1 MTQTPLTA
9 NQPRFSIRTYSLGAA
24 SVLLAYACLAAG
36 PVAHANTGTNTN
48 TSTNLRTVQTST
60 SSSTGQEIP
69 TQITQPTTPQ
79 TGTEQTTTST
89 TTSPSNSGQTD
100 QTSQEKIETGTS
112 ISAGQQIQLT
122 IPETNQAKTASS
134 QTSSPQTTPTTRDNQ
149 TQTTPASN
157 SYHQTNTPATSSSA
171 ISQKTNTQT
180 QTSTN
185 RNRLSTQARTTSTR
199 SSSTSA
205 LGDDYPYTAVD
216 AIDPWRLY
224 TRQCTSF
231 VAFRLS
237 KVNGFEIPAA
247 YGNADAWGHRAR
259 REGYR
264 VDMNPAI
271 GAVAWWTSPMHVA
284 WVSSIQGDMVE
295 IEEYNYGAR
304 YTYGRRMIHKN
315 SVSGYIHFK
324 DLAGSPVSQTSP
336 APTQTHT
343 SGLANSGTYTF
354 TQQAPIKA
362 QAKQSST
369 TLDYYYAGE
378 SVRYDRVLTA
388 DGYQWLSYLS
398 YSGQRRYIPIKQV
411 QSSPAPQ
418 QPIVSTPTKPQGT
431 IHITNINQAEGSFEV
446 IITNVK
452 SPKTIKSVS
461 IPIWS
466 DNNGQDD
473 IIWYPAQRQ
482 NDGSYKV
489 NVQAS
494 KHKNDRGLYHIHVY
508 YTDSSNKLEFITGTT
523 TQLTAISQQTNQ
535 TNSNLPASGTYYF
548 KSKAIVRNR
557 PSQSASEITYYG
569 AGSSV
574 RYDRVVTAEGRQWI
588 SYVSFSGARR
598 YIAIP

>member
-1 MTQTPLTA
+1 MTQTPLST
-9 NQPRFSIRTYSLGAA
+9 NQPRFSIRTYSLGAT

-48 TSTNLRTVQTST
+48 TSTNLRTVQTTT
-60 SSSTGQEIP
+60 SSSAGQEITTP
-69 TQITQPTTPQ
+69 VTQPTSPQ
-79 TGTEQTTTST
+79 IGSEQTTANTI
-89 TTSPSNSGQTD
+89 TSPSNSVQTD
-100 QTSQEKIETGTS
+100 QTSHEKIETGASTS
-112 ISAGQQIQLT
+112 SGQQTQVT
-122 IPETNQAKTASS
+122 IPETNQAKAA
-134 QTSSPQTTPTTRDNQ
+134 SSPQTTPTTRDNQ
-149 TQTTPASN
+149 TSTVPAS
-157 SYHQTNTPATSSSA
+157 SSHPQTSTPSTSSSA
-171 ISQKTNTQT
+171 ISQKTDTQT
-180 QTSTN
+180 QTNTT
-185 RNRLSTQARTTSTR
+185 RTRLTTQTRTASTR

-247 YGNADAWGHRAR
+247 YGNADTWGHRAR

-378 SVRYDRVLTA
+378 SVRYDQVLTA
-388 DGYQWLSYLS
+388 DGYQWISYVS

-446 IITNVK
+446 IVTNVK

-482 NDGSYKV
+482 SDGSYKV

-548 KSKAIVRNR
+548 KSKAIVRNS

-574 RYDRVVTAEGRQWI
+574 RYDRVVTSEGRQWI
-588 SYVSFSGARR
+588 SYVSYSGVRR

>member
-1 MTQTPLTA
+1 MTKTSLTA

-24 SVLLAYACLAAG
+24 SVLLAYACLAAA
-36 PVAHANTGTNTN
+36 PVASANTTTNPSTSPTIAQTTNSTTEQKNNQVSQSSTNQTNTTPSTKSNTEQISQEKNVTGTTTSAIQPIQTTTPSTSPASQTRSQQTTPSSQQSQNQTRQTSTNQIQTN
-48 TSTNLRTVQTST
+48 TSS
-60 SSSTGQEIP
+60 
-69 TQITQPTTPQ
+69 
-79 TGTEQTTTST
+79 
-89 TTSPSNSGQTD
+89 
-100 QTSQEKIETGTS
+100 
-112 ISAGQQIQLT
+112 
-122 IPETNQAKTASS
+122 
-134 QTSSPQTTPTTRDNQ
+134 
-149 TQTTPASN
+149 
-157 SYHQTNTPATSSSA
+157 TSSSA

-180 QTSTN
+180 QTNTT
-185 RNRLSTQARTTSTR
+185 RARLTTQTRTASTR

-237 KVNGFEIPAA
+237 KVNGFEIPPA
-247 YGNADAWGHRAR
+247 YGNADVWGYRAQ

-264 VDMNPAI
+264 VDMSPAV
-271 GAVAWWTSPMHVA
+271 GSVAWWTSPMHVA

-295 IEEYNYGAR
+295 IEEYNYGTR
-304 YTYGRRMIHKN
+304 YTYNRRLIHKN

-336 APTQTHT
+336 TPTQTHT

-354 TQQAPIKA
+354 TQQAPIKNE
-362 QAKQSST
+362 AKQSST

-388 DGYQWLSYLS
+388 DGYQWISYVS

-446 IITNVK
+446 IVTNVK

-482 NDGSYKV
+482 SDGSYKV

-574 RYDRVVTAEGRQWI
+574 RYDRVVTSEGRQWI
-588 SYVSFSGARR
+588 SYISYSGARR

>member
-1 MTQTPLTA
+1 MTKTSLTA

-24 SVLLAYACLAAG
+24 SVLLAYACLAAA
-36 PVAHANTGTNTN
+36 PVASANTTTNPSTSPTIAQTTNSTTEQKNNQVSQSSTNQTNTTPSTKSNTEQISQEKNVTGTTTSAIQPIQTTTPSTSPASQTRSQQTTPSSQQSQNQTRQTSTNQIQTN
-48 TSTNLRTVQTST
+48 TSS
-60 SSSTGQEIP
+60 
-69 TQITQPTTPQ
+69 
-79 TGTEQTTTST
+79 
-89 TTSPSNSGQTD
+89 
-100 QTSQEKIETGTS
+100 
-112 ISAGQQIQLT
+112 
-122 IPETNQAKTASS
+122 
-134 QTSSPQTTPTTRDNQ
+134 
-149 TQTTPASN
+149 
-157 SYHQTNTPATSSSA
+157 TSSSA
-171 ISQKTNTQT
+171 ISQTTSTRAQTN
-180 QTSTN
+180 TN
-185 RNRLSTQARTTSTR
+185 RNRLTTQARTTSTR

-237 KVNGFEIPAA
+237 KVNGFEIPPA
-247 YGNADAWGHRAR
+247 YGNADVWGYRAQ

-264 VDMNPAI
+264 VDMSPAV
-271 GAVAWWTSPMHVA
+271 GSVAWWTSPMHVA

-295 IEEYNYGAR
+295 IEEYNYGTR
-304 YTYGRRMIHKN
+304 YTYNRRLIHKN

-354 TQQAPIKA
+354 TQQAPIKNE
-362 QAKQSST
+362 AKQSST

-388 DGYQWLSYLS
+388 DGYQWISYVS

-446 IITNVK
+446 IVTNVK

-482 NDGSYKV
+482 SDGSYKV

-588 SYVSFSGARR
+588 SYISYSGARR

>member
-1 MTQTPLTA
+1 MTKTSLTA

-24 SVLLAYACLAAG
+24 SVLLAYACLAAA
-36 PVAHANTGTNTN
+36 PVASANTTTNPSTSPTIAQTTNSTTEQKNNQVSQSSTNQTNTTPSTKSNTEQISQEKNVTGTTTSAIQPIQTTTPSTSPASQTRSQQTTPSSQQSQNQTRQTSTNQIQTN
-48 TSTNLRTVQTST
+48 TSS
-60 SSSTGQEIP
+60 
-69 TQITQPTTPQ
+69 
-79 TGTEQTTTST
+79 
-89 TTSPSNSGQTD
+89 
-100 QTSQEKIETGTS
+100 
-112 ISAGQQIQLT
+112 
-122 IPETNQAKTASS
+122 
-134 QTSSPQTTPTTRDNQ
+134 
-149 TQTTPASN
+149 
-157 SYHQTNTPATSSSA
+157 TSSSA

-180 QTSTN
+180 QTNTT
-185 RNRLSTQARTTSTR
+185 RARLTTQTRTASTR

-205 LGDDYPYTAVD
+205 LGDDYPYTVVD
-216 AIDPWRLY
+216 AVDPWRLY

-237 KVNGFEIPAA
+237 KVNGFEIPPA
-247 YGNADAWGHRAR
+247 YGNADVWGYRAQ

-264 VDMNPAI
+264 VDMSPAV
-271 GAVAWWTSPMHVA
+271 GSVAWWTSPMHIA
-284 WVSSIQGDMVE
+284 WVYSIQGDMVE
-295 IEEYNYGAR
+295 IEEYNYGTR
-304 YTYGRRMIHKN
+304 YTYNRRLIHKN

-354 TQQAPIKA
+354 TQQAPIKNE
-362 QAKQSST
+362 AKQSST

-388 DGYQWLSYLS
+388 DGYQWISYIS

-446 IITNVK
+446 IVTNVK

-482 NDGSYKV
+482 SDGSYKV

-508 YTDSSNKLEFITGTT
+508 YTDSSNQLEFITGTT

-574 RYDRVVTAEGRQWI
+574 RYDRVVTSEGRQWI
-588 SYVSFSGARR
+588 SYVSYSGARR

>member
-1 MTQTPLTA
+1 MTKTSLTA

-24 SVLLAYACLAAG
+24 SVLLAYACLAAA
-36 PVAHANTGTNTN
+36 PVASANTTTNPSTSPTIAQTTNSTTEQKNNQVSQSSTNQTNTTPSTKSNTEQISQEKNVTGTTTSAIQPIQTTTPSTSPASQTRSQQTTPSSQQSQNQTRQTSTNQIQTN
-48 TSTNLRTVQTST
+48 TSS
-60 SSSTGQEIP
+60 
-69 TQITQPTTPQ
+69 
-79 TGTEQTTTST
+79 
-89 TTSPSNSGQTD
+89 
-100 QTSQEKIETGTS
+100 
-112 ISAGQQIQLT
+112 
-122 IPETNQAKTASS
+122 
-134 QTSSPQTTPTTRDNQ
+134 
-149 TQTTPASN
+149 
-157 SYHQTNTPATSSSA
+157 TSSSA

-180 QTSTN
+180 QTNTT
-185 RNRLSTQARTTSTR
+185 RARLTTQTRTASTR

-205 LGDDYPYTAVD
+205 LGDDYPYTVVD
-216 AIDPWRLY
+216 AVDPWRLY

-237 KVNGFEIPAA
+237 KVNGFEIPPA
-247 YGNADAWGHRAR
+247 YGNADVWGYRAQ

-264 VDMNPAI
+264 VDMSPAV
-271 GAVAWWTSPMHVA
+271 GSVAWWTSPMHVA

-295 IEEYNYGAR
+295 IEEYNYGTR
-304 YTYGRRMIHKN
+304 YTYNRRLIHKN

-336 APTQTHT
+336 TPTQTHT

-354 TQQAPIKA
+354 TQQAPIKNE
-362 QAKQSST
+362 AKQSST

-388 DGYQWLSYLS
+388 DGYQWISYVS

-446 IITNVK
+446 IVTNVK

-482 NDGSYKV
+482 SDGSYKV

-508 YTDSSNKLEFITGTT
+508 YTDSSNQLEFITGTT

-548 KSKAIVRNR
+548 KSKAIVRNS

-574 RYDRVVTAEGRQWI
+574 RYDRVVTSEGRRWI
-588 SYVSFSGARR
+588 SYISYSGVRR

>member
-1 MTQTPLTA
+1 MAKTSLTA

-24 SVLLAYACLAAG
+24 SVLLAYACLAAA
-36 PVAHANTGTNTN
+36 PVASANTTTNPSTSPTIAQTTNSTTEQKNNQVSQSSTNQTNTTPSTKSNTEQISQEKNVTGTTTSAIQPIQTTTPSTSPASQTRSQQTTPSSQQSQNQTRQTSTNQIQTN
-48 TSTNLRTVQTST
+48 TSS
-60 SSSTGQEIP
+60 
-69 TQITQPTTPQ
+69 
-79 TGTEQTTTST
+79 
-89 TTSPSNSGQTD
+89 
-100 QTSQEKIETGTS
+100 
-112 ISAGQQIQLT
+112 
-122 IPETNQAKTASS
+122 
-134 QTSSPQTTPTTRDNQ
+134 
-149 TQTTPASN
+149 
-157 SYHQTNTPATSSSA
+157 TSSSA

-180 QTSTN
+180 QTNTT
-185 RNRLSTQARTTSTR
+185 RARLTTQTRTASTR

-205 LGDDYPYTAVD
+205 FGDDYPYTVVD
-216 AIDPWRLY
+216 AVDPWRLY

-237 KVNGFEIPAA
+237 KVNGFEIPPA
-247 YGNADAWGHRAR
+247 YGNADVWGYRAQ

-264 VDMNPAI
+264 VDMSPAV
-271 GAVAWWTSPMHVA
+271 GSVAWWTSPMHVA

-295 IEEYNYGAR
+295 IEEYNYGTR
-304 YTYGRRMIHKN
+304 YTYNRRLIHKN

-336 APTQTHT
+336 TPTQTHT

-354 TQQAPIKA
+354 TQQAPIKNE
-362 QAKQSST
+362 AKQSST

-388 DGYQWLSYLS
+388 DGYQWISYVS

-446 IITNVK
+446 IVTNVK

-482 NDGSYKV
+482 SDGSYKV

-548 KSKAIVRNR
+548 KSKAIVRNS

-574 RYDRVVTAEGRQWI
+574 RYDRVVTSEGRQWI
-588 SYVSFSGARR
+588 SYVSYSGARR

>member
-1 MTQTPLTA
+1 MTKTSLTA

-24 SVLLAYACLAAG
+24 SVLLAYACLAAA
-36 PVAHANTGTNTN
+36 PVASANTTTNPSTSPTIAQTTNSTTEQKNNQVSQSSTNQTNTTPSTKSNTEQISQEKNVTGTTTSAIQPIQTTTPSTSPASQTRSQQTTPSSQQSQNQTRQTSTNQIQTN
-48 TSTNLRTVQTST
+48 TSS
-60 SSSTGQEIP
+60 
-69 TQITQPTTPQ
+69 
-79 TGTEQTTTST
+79 
-89 TTSPSNSGQTD
+89 
-100 QTSQEKIETGTS
+100 
-112 ISAGQQIQLT
+112 
-122 IPETNQAKTASS
+122 
-134 QTSSPQTTPTTRDNQ
+134 
-149 TQTTPASN
+149 
-157 SYHQTNTPATSSSA
+157 TSSSA

-180 QTSTN
+180 QTNTT
-185 RNRLSTQARTTSTR
+185 RARLTTQTRTASTR

-205 LGDDYPYTAVD
+205 LGDDYPYTVVD
-216 AIDPWRLY
+216 AVDPWRLY

-237 KVNGFEIPAA
+237 KVNGFEIPPA
-247 YGNADAWGHRAR
+247 YGNADVWGYRAQ

-264 VDMNPAI
+264 VDMSPAV
-271 GAVAWWTSPMHVA
+271 GSVAWWTSPMHIA
-284 WVSSIQGDMVE
+284 WVYSIQGDMVE
-295 IEEYNYGAR
+295 IEEYNYGTR
-304 YTYGRRMIHKN
+304 YTYNRRLIHKN

-354 TQQAPIKA
+354 TQQAPIKNE
-362 QAKQSST
+362 AKQSST

-388 DGYQWLSYLS
+388 DGYQWISYIS

-411 QSSPAPQ
+411 QSSHAPQ

-446 IITNVK
+446 IVTNVK

-482 NDGSYKV
+482 SDGSYKV

-508 YTDSSNKLEFITGTT
+508 YTDSSNQLEFITGTT

-574 RYDRVVTAEGRQWI
+574 RYDRVVTSEGRQWI
-588 SYVSFSGARR
+588 SYVSYSGARR

>member
-1 MTQTPLTA
+1 MTKTSLTA

-36 PVAHANTGTNTN
+36 PVAYANTGTNTN
-48 TSTNLRTVQTST
+48 TSTNLRTVQTSI

-100 QTSQEKIETGTS
+100 QTSQEKIETGTPS
-112 ISAGQQIQLT
+112 SSSQQAQGG
-122 IPETNQAKTASS
+122 IPSTSQTSPASS
-134 QTSSPQTTPTTRDNQ
+134 QQAPSVSQENQNQ
-149 TQTTPASN
+149 TR
-157 SYHQTNTPATSSSA
+157 QTNSNQQTSTRTASTSSA

-180 QTSTN
+180 QTNTT
-185 RNRLSTQARTTSTR
+185 RTRLTTQTRTASTR

-237 KVNGFEIPAA
+237 KVNGFEIPPA
-247 YGNADAWGHRAR
+247 YGNADVWGYRAQ

-264 VDMNPAI
+264 VDMNPAV

-295 IEEYNYGAR
+295 IEEYNYGTR
-304 YTYGRRMIHKN
+304 YTYNRRLIHKN

-324 DLAGSPVSQTSP
+324 DLASSPVSQTST
-336 APTQTHT
+336 APTQAA
-343 SGLANSGTYTF
+343 GLANSGTYTF
-354 TQQAPIKA
+354 TKQAPIKNE
-362 QAKQSST
+362 AKQSST

-388 DGYQWLSYLS
+388 DGYQWISYLS

-411 QSSPAPQ
+411 EASPAPQ
-418 QPIVSTPTKPQGT
+418 QAT
-431 IHITNINQAEGSFEV
+431 
-446 IITNVK
+446 
-452 SPKTIKSVS
+452 
-461 IPIWS
+461 
-466 DNNGQDD
+466 
-473 IIWYPAQRQ
+473 
-482 NDGSYKV
+482 
-489 NVQAS
+489 
-494 KHKNDRGLYHIHVY
+494 
-508 YTDSSNKLEFITGTT
+508 
-523 TQLTAISQQTNQ
+523 QTNK
-535 TNSNLPASGTYYF
+535 NLPASGTYTF
-548 KSKAIVRNR
+548 SSKAIVRNR

>member
-1 MTQTPLTA
+1 MTKTSLTA

-24 SVLLAYACLAAG
+24 SVLLAYACLAAA
-36 PVAHANTGTNTN
+36 PVASANTTTNPSTSPTIAQTTNSTTEQKNNQVSQSSTNQTNTTPSTKSNTEQISQEKNVTGTTTSAIQPIQTTTPSTSPASQTRSQQTTPSSQQSQNQTRQTSTNQIQTN
-48 TSTNLRTVQTST
+48 TSS
-60 SSSTGQEIP
+60 
-69 TQITQPTTPQ
+69 
-79 TGTEQTTTST
+79 
-89 TTSPSNSGQTD
+89 
-100 QTSQEKIETGTS
+100 
-112 ISAGQQIQLT
+112 
-122 IPETNQAKTASS
+122 
-134 QTSSPQTTPTTRDNQ
+134 
-149 TQTTPASN
+149 
-157 SYHQTNTPATSSSA
+157 TSSSA

-180 QTSTN
+180 QTNTT
-185 RNRLSTQARTTSTR
+185 RARLTTQTRTASTR

-205 LGDDYPYTAVD
+205 LGDDYPYTVVD
-216 AIDPWRLY
+216 AVDPWRLY

-237 KVNGFEIPAA
+237 KVNGFEIPPA
-247 YGNADAWGHRAR
+247 YGNADVWGYRAQ

-264 VDMNPAI
+264 VDMSPAV
-271 GAVAWWTSPMHVA
+271 GSVAWWTSPMHVA

-388 DGYQWLSYLS
+388 DGYQWISYLS

-446 IITNVK
+446 IVTNVK

-482 NDGSYKV
+482 SDGSYKV

-548 KSKAIVRNR
+548 KSRASVRNQ
-557 PSQSASEITYYG
+557 PSLSAAEITYYN
-569 AGSSV
+569 AGSLV
-574 RYDRVVTAEGRQWI
+574 RYDKVVTAEGRQWLSYI
-588 SYVSFSGARR
+588 SYSGVRR

>member
-1 MTQTPLTA
+1 MTKTSLTA

-24 SVLLAYACLAAG
+24 SVLLAYACLAAA
-36 PVAHANTGTNTN
+36 PVASANTTTNPSTSPTIAQTTNSTTEQKNNQVSQSSTNQTNTTPSTKSNTEQISQEKNVTGTTTSAIQPIQTTTPSTSPASQTRSQQTTPSSQQSQNQTRQTSTNQIQTN
-48 TSTNLRTVQTST
+48 TSS
-60 SSSTGQEIP
+60 
-69 TQITQPTTPQ
+69 
-79 TGTEQTTTST
+79 
-89 TTSPSNSGQTD
+89 
-100 QTSQEKIETGTS
+100 
-112 ISAGQQIQLT
+112 
-122 IPETNQAKTASS
+122 
-134 QTSSPQTTPTTRDNQ
+134 
-149 TQTTPASN
+149 
-157 SYHQTNTPATSSSA
+157 TSSSA

-180 QTSTN
+180 QTNTT
-185 RNRLSTQARTTSTR
+185 RARLTTQTRTASTR

-216 AIDPWRLY
+216 AVDPWRLY

-271 GAVAWWTSPMHVA
+271 GAVAWWTSPMHIA

-295 IEEYNYGAR
+295 IEEYNYGTR
-304 YTYGRRMIHKN
+304 YTYNRRLIHKN

-354 TQQAPIKA
+354 TQQAPIKNE
-362 QAKQSST
+362 AKQSST

-388 DGYQWLSYLS
+388 DGYQWISYVS

-411 QSSPAPQ
+411 QTSP
-418 QPIVSTPTKPQGT
+418 TP
-431 IHITNINQAEGSFEV
+431 
-446 IITNVK
+446 
-452 SPKTIKSVS
+452 
-461 IPIWS
+461 
-466 DNNGQDD
+466 
-473 IIWYPAQRQ
+473 
-482 NDGSYKV
+482 
-489 NVQAS
+489 
-494 KHKNDRGLYHIHVY
+494 
-508 YTDSSNKLEFITGTT
+508 
-523 TQLTAISQQTNQ
+523 QQTNK
-535 TNSNLPASGTYYF
+535 NLPSSGTYTF
-548 KSKAIVRNR
+548 SSKAVVRNS

-574 RYDRVVTAEGRQWI
+574 RYDRVVTSEGRTWI
-588 SYVSFSGARR
+588 SYISYSGARR

>member
-1 MTQTPLTA
+1 MTKTSLTA

-24 SVLLAYACLAAG
+24 SVLLAYACLAAA
-36 PVAHANTGTNTN
+36 PVASANTTTNPSTSPTIAQTTNSTTEQKNNQVSQSSTNQTNTTPSTKSNTEQISQEKNVTGTTTSAIQPIQTTTPSTSPASQTRSQQTTPSSQQSQNQTRQTSTNQIQTN
-48 TSTNLRTVQTST
+48 TSS
-60 SSSTGQEIP
+60 
-69 TQITQPTTPQ
+69 
-79 TGTEQTTTST
+79 
-89 TTSPSNSGQTD
+89 
-100 QTSQEKIETGTS
+100 
-112 ISAGQQIQLT
+112 
-122 IPETNQAKTASS
+122 
-134 QTSSPQTTPTTRDNQ
+134 
-149 TQTTPASN
+149 
-157 SYHQTNTPATSSSA
+157 TSSSA

-180 QTSTN
+180 QTNTT
-185 RNRLSTQARTTSTR
+185 RARLTTQTRTASTR

-205 LGDDYPYTAVD
+205 LGDDYPYTVVD
-216 AIDPWRLY
+216 AVDPWRLY

-237 KVNGFEIPAA
+237 KVNGFEIPPA
-247 YGNADAWGHRAR
+247 YGNADVWGYRAQ

-264 VDMNPAI
+264 VDMSPAV
-271 GAVAWWTSPMHVA
+271 GSVAWWTSPMHVA

-295 IEEYNYGAR
+295 IEEYNYGTR
-304 YTYGRRMIHKN
+304 YTYNRRLIHKN

-336 APTQTHT
+336 TPTQTHT

-354 TQQAPIKA
+354 TQQAPIKNE
-362 QAKQSST
+362 AKQSST

-388 DGYQWLSYLS
+388 DGYQWISYVS

-446 IITNVK
+446 IVTNVK

-482 NDGSYKV
+482 SDGSYKV

-548 KSKAIVRNR
+548 KSKAIVRNS
-557 PSQSASEITYYG
+557 PNQSASEITYYG

-574 RYDRVVTAEGRQWI
+574 RYDRVVTSEGRQWI
-588 SYVSFSGARR
+588 SYISYSGARR

>member
-1 MTQTPLTA
+1 MTKTSLTA
-9 NQPRFSIRTYSLGAA
+9 NQPRFSIRTYSLGAT

-36 PVAHANTGTNTN
+36 PVAHANIGTNTN

-60 SSSTGQEIP
+60 SSSVGQEITTP
-69 TQITQPTTPQ
+69 VTQPTSPQ
-79 TGTEQTTTST
+79 IGSEQTTANTI
-89 TTSPSNSGQTD
+89 TSPSNSGQTD
-100 QTSQEKIETGTS
+100 QTSHEKIETGASTS
-112 ISAGQQIQLT
+112 YGQQTQVT
-122 IPETNQAKTASS
+122 IP
-134 QTSSPQTTPTTRDNQ
+134 QTSQDRIAISPQTTPTTRDNQ
-149 TQTTPASN
+149 TQTAPTSSSHP
-157 SYHQTNTPATSSSA
+157 QTSSSA

-180 QTSTN
+180 QTNTT
-185 RNRLSTQARTTSTR
+185 RARLTTQTRTASTR

-205 LGDDYPYTAVD
+205 LGDDYPYTVVD
-216 AIDPWRLY
+216 AVDPWRLY

-237 KVNGFEIPAA
+237 KVNGFEIPPA
-247 YGNADAWGHRAR
+247 YGNADVWGYRAQ

-264 VDMNPAI
+264 VDMSPAV
-271 GAVAWWTSPMHVA
+271 GSVAWWTSPMHVA

-295 IEEYNYGAR
+295 IEEYNYGTR
-304 YTYGRRMIHKN
+304 YTYNRRLIHKN

-336 APTQTHT
+336 TPTQTHT

-354 TQQAPIKA
+354 TQQAPIKNE
-362 QAKQSST
+362 AKQSST

-388 DGYQWLSYLS
+388 DGYQWISYVS

-446 IITNVK
+446 IVTNVK

-482 NDGSYKV
+482 SDGSYKV

-548 KSKAIVRNR
+548 KSKAIVRNS

-574 RYDRVVTAEGRQWI
+574 RYDRVVTSEGRQWI
-588 SYVSFSGARR
+588 SYVSYSGARR

>member
-1 MTQTPLTA
+1 MTKTSLTA

-24 SVLLAYACLAAG
+24 SVLLAYACLAAA
-36 PVAHANTGTNTN
+36 PVASANTTTNPSTSPTIAQTTNSTTEQKNNQVSQSSTNQTNTTPSTKSNTEQISQEKNVTGTTTSAIQPIQTTTPSTSPASQTRSQQTTPSSQQSQNQTRQTSTNQIQTN
-48 TSTNLRTVQTST
+48 TSS
-60 SSSTGQEIP
+60 
-69 TQITQPTTPQ
+69 
-79 TGTEQTTTST
+79 
-89 TTSPSNSGQTD
+89 
-100 QTSQEKIETGTS
+100 
-112 ISAGQQIQLT
+112 
-122 IPETNQAKTASS
+122 
-134 QTSSPQTTPTTRDNQ
+134 
-149 TQTTPASN
+149 
-157 SYHQTNTPATSSSA
+157 TSSSA

-180 QTSTN
+180 QTNTT
-185 RNRLSTQARTTSTR
+185 RARLTTQTRTASTR

-205 LGDDYPYTAVD
+205 LGDDYPYTVVD
-216 AIDPWRLY
+216 AVDPWRLY

-237 KVNGFEIPAA
+237 KVNGFEIPPA
-247 YGNADAWGHRAR
+247 YGNADVWGYRAQ

-264 VDMNPAI
+264 VDMSPAV
-271 GAVAWWTSPMHVA
+271 GSVAWWTSPMHVA

-295 IEEYNYGAR
+295 IEEYNYGTR
-304 YTYGRRMIHKN
+304 YTYNRRLIHKN

-354 TQQAPIKA
+354 TQQAPIKNE
-362 QAKQSST
+362 AKQSST

-388 DGYQWLSYLS
+388 DGYQWISYVS

-446 IITNVK
+446 IVTNVK

-482 NDGSYKV
+482 SDGSYKV

-494 KHKNDRGLYHIHVY
+494 KHKNDRGLYRIHVY

-548 KSKAIVRNR
+548 KSKAIVRNS

-574 RYDRVVTAEGRQWI
+574 RYDRVVTSEGRQWI
-588 SYVSFSGARR
+588 SYVSYSGVRR

>member
-1 MTQTPLTA
+1 MTQQALST

-24 SVLLAYACLAAG
+24 SVLLAYTCLATG
-36 PVAHANTGTNTN
+36 PVASANTGTE
-48 TSTNLRTVQTST
+48 TSTSAGLATVQTTT
-60 SSSTGQEIP
+60 SSSTGQEAERQFSQTV
-69 TQITQPTTPQ
+69 TQ
-79 TGTEQTTTST
+79 TETNQAKTNQTST
-89 TTSPSNSGQTD
+89 NPTTSPISPEQTGQI
-100 QTSQEKIETGTS
+100 SPEKIETGTPSSSSQQAQGS
-112 ISAGQQIQLT
+112 IPSTSQ
-122 IPETNQAKTASS
+122 TNPASS
-134 QTSSPQTTPTTRDNQ
+134 QQAPSVSQENQNQ
-149 TQTTPASN
+149 TR
-157 SYHQTNTPATSSSA
+157 QTNSNQQTSTRTASTSSA
-171 ISQKTNTQT
+171 ISQRTTTQN
-180 QTSTN
+180 QTN
-185 RNRLSTQARTTSTR
+185 RNRISSQTRTASTR

-237 KVNGFEIPAA
+237 KVNGFEIPPA
-247 YGNADAWGHRAR
+247 YGNADIWGYRAQG
-259 REGYR
+259 EGYR
-264 VDMNPAI
+264 VDMNPAV

-284 WVSSIQGDMVE
+284 WVTSIQGDMVE
-295 IEEYNYGAR
+295 IEEYNYSAR

-336 APTQTHT
+336 AATQAT
-343 SGLANSGTYTF
+343 GLANSGTYTF

-362 QAKQSST
+362 QAKQSSS

-388 DGYQWLSYLS
+388 DGYQWISYLS

-411 QSSPAPQ
+411 EASPAPQ
-418 QPIVSTPTKPQGT
+418 QPVVATPTKPQGT
-431 IHITNINQAEGSFEV
+431 IKITNINQSEGSFEV
-446 IITNVK
+446 ILTGVA
-452 SPKTIKSVS
+452 SPKTIKSVT

-466 DNNGQDD
+466 DKDGQDD

-489 NVQAS
+489 KVLAS
-494 KHKNDRGLYHIHVY
+494 KHKNDRGLYHIHAY
-508 YTDSSNKLEFITGTT
+508 YADSANQLDFAGGVT
-523 TQLTAISQQTNQ
+523 TQLATVPQQSTKTN
-535 TNSNLPASGTYYF
+535 NLPASGTYTF

-557 PSQSASEITYYG
+557 PSLSASEITYYS

-574 RYDRVVTAEGRQWI
+574 RYDRIITAEGRQWI
-588 SYVSFSGARR
+588 SYISYSGARR

>member
-1 MTQTPLTA
+1 MTKTSLTA

-24 SVLLAYACLAAG
+24 SVLLAYACLAAA
-36 PVAHANTGTNTN
+36 PVASANTTTNPSTSPTIAQTTNSTTEQKNNQVSQSSTNQTNTTPSTKSNTEQISQEKNVTGTTTSAIQPIQTTTPSTSPASQTRSQQTTPSSQQSQNQTRQTSTNQIQTN
-48 TSTNLRTVQTST
+48 TSS
-60 SSSTGQEIP
+60 
-69 TQITQPTTPQ
+69 
-79 TGTEQTTTST
+79 
-89 TTSPSNSGQTD
+89 
-100 QTSQEKIETGTS
+100 
-112 ISAGQQIQLT
+112 
-122 IPETNQAKTASS
+122 
-134 QTSSPQTTPTTRDNQ
+134 
-149 TQTTPASN
+149 
-157 SYHQTNTPATSSSA
+157 TSSSA

-180 QTSTN
+180 QTNTN
-185 RNRLSTQARTTSTR
+185 RNRLTTQARTTSTR

-237 KVNGFEIPAA
+237 KVNGFEIPPA
-247 YGNADAWGHRAR
+247 YGNADVWGYRAQ

-264 VDMNPAI
+264 VDMSPAV
-271 GAVAWWTSPMHVA
+271 GSVAWWTSPMHVA

-295 IEEYNYGAR
+295 IEEYNYGTR
-304 YTYGRRMIHKN
+304 YTYNRRLIHKN

-336 APTQTHT
+336 TPTQTHT

-354 TQQAPIKA
+354 TQQAPIKNE
-362 QAKQSST
+362 AKQSST

-388 DGYQWLSYLS
+388 DGYQWISYVS

-446 IITNVK
+446 IVTNVK

-482 NDGSYKV
+482 SDGSYKV

-574 RYDRVVTAEGRQWI
+574 RYDRVVTAEGRQWLSYI
-588 SYVSFSGARR
+588 SYSGVRR

>member
-1 MTQTPLTA
+1 MTKTSLTA

-24 SVLLAYACLAAG
+24 SVLLAYACLAAA
-36 PVAHANTGTNTN
+36 PVASANTTTNPSTSPTIAQTTNSTTEQKNNQVSQSSTNQTNTTPSTKSNTEQISQEKNVTGTTTSAIQPIQTTTPSTSPASQTRSQQTTPSSQQSQNQTRQTSTNQIQTN
-48 TSTNLRTVQTST
+48 TSS
-60 SSSTGQEIP
+60 
-69 TQITQPTTPQ
+69 
-79 TGTEQTTTST
+79 
-89 TTSPSNSGQTD
+89 
-100 QTSQEKIETGTS
+100 
-112 ISAGQQIQLT
+112 
-122 IPETNQAKTASS
+122 
-134 QTSSPQTTPTTRDNQ
+134 
-149 TQTTPASN
+149 
-157 SYHQTNTPATSSSA
+157 TSSSA
-171 ISQKTNTQT
+171 ISQTTSTRAQTN
-180 QTSTN
+180 TN
-185 RNRLSTQARTTSTR
+185 RNRLTTQARTTSTR

-237 KVNGFEIPAA
+237 KVNGFEIPPA
-247 YGNADAWGHRAR
+247 YGNADVWGYRAQ

-264 VDMNPAI
+264 VDMSPAV
-271 GAVAWWTSPMHVA
+271 GSVAWWTSPMHVA

-295 IEEYNYGAR
+295 IEEYNYGTR
-304 YTYGRRMIHKN
+304 YTYNRRLIHKN

-354 TQQAPIKA
+354 TQQAPIKNE
-362 QAKQSST
+362 AKQSST

-388 DGYQWLSYLS
+388 DGYQWISYVS

-446 IITNVK
+446 IVTNVK

-482 NDGSYKV
+482 SDGSYKV
-489 NVQAS
+489 NVHAS

-574 RYDRVVTAEGRQWI
+574 RYDRVVTSEGRQWI
-588 SYVSFSGARR
+588 SYVSYSGARR

>member
-1 MTQTPLTA
+1 MTKTSLTA

-24 SVLLAYACLAAG
+24 SVLLAYACLAAA
-36 PVAHANTGTNTN
+36 PVASANTTTNPSTSPTIAQTTNSTTEQKNNQVSQSSTNQTNTTPSTKSNTEQISQEKNVTGTTTSAIQPIQTTTPSTSPASQTRSQQTTPSSQQSQNQTRQTSTNQIQTN
-48 TSTNLRTVQTST
+48 TSS
-60 SSSTGQEIP
+60 
-69 TQITQPTTPQ
+69 
-79 TGTEQTTTST
+79 
-89 TTSPSNSGQTD
+89 
-100 QTSQEKIETGTS
+100 
-112 ISAGQQIQLT
+112 
-122 IPETNQAKTASS
+122 
-134 QTSSPQTTPTTRDNQ
+134 
-149 TQTTPASN
+149 
-157 SYHQTNTPATSSSA
+157 TSSSA
-171 ISQKTNTQT
+171 ISQTTSTRAQTN
-180 QTSTN
+180 TN
-185 RNRLSTQARTTSTR
+185 RNRLTTQARTTSTR
-199 SSSTSA
+199 SSSTNA

-247 YGNADAWGHRAR
+247 YGNADVWGYRAQ

-264 VDMNPAI
+264 VDMSPAV
-271 GAVAWWTSPMHVA
+271 GSVAWWTSPMHVA

-295 IEEYNYGAR
+295 IEEYNYGTR
-304 YTYGRRMIHKN
+304 YTYNRRLIHKN

-354 TQQAPIKA
+354 TQQAPIKNE
-362 QAKQSST
+362 AKQSST

-388 DGYQWLSYLS
+388 DGYQWISYVS

-446 IITNVK
+446 IVTNVK

-482 NDGSYKV
+482 SDGSYKV

-548 KSKAIVRNR
+548 KSKAIVRNS

-574 RYDRVVTAEGRQWI
+574 RYDRVVTSEGRQWI
-588 SYVSFSGARR
+588 SYVSYSGARR

>member
-1 MTQTPLTA
+1 MTKTSLTA

-24 SVLLAYACLAAG
+24 SVLLAYACLAAA
-36 PVAHANTGTNTN
+36 PVASANTTTNPSTSPTIAQTTNSTTEQKNNQVSQSSTNQTNTTPSTKSNTEQISQEKNVTGTTTSAIQPIQTTTPSTSPASQTRSQQTTPSSQQSQNQTRQTSTNQIQTN
-48 TSTNLRTVQTST
+48 TSS
-60 SSSTGQEIP
+60 
-69 TQITQPTTPQ
+69 
-79 TGTEQTTTST
+79 
-89 TTSPSNSGQTD
+89 
-100 QTSQEKIETGTS
+100 
-112 ISAGQQIQLT
+112 
-122 IPETNQAKTASS
+122 
-134 QTSSPQTTPTTRDNQ
+134 
-149 TQTTPASN
+149 
-157 SYHQTNTPATSSSA
+157 TSSSA

-180 QTSTN
+180 QTNTT
-185 RNRLSTQARTTSTR
+185 RARLTTQTRTASTR

-205 LGDDYPYTAVD
+205 LGDDYPYTVVD
-216 AIDPWRLY
+216 AVDPWRLY

-237 KVNGFEIPAA
+237 KVNGFEIPPA
-247 YGNADAWGHRAR
+247 YGNADVWGYRAQ

-264 VDMNPAI
+264 VDMSPAV
-271 GAVAWWTSPMHVA
+271 GSVAWWTSPMHVA

-295 IEEYNYGAR
+295 IEEYNYGTR
-304 YTYGRRMIHKN
+304 YTYNRRLIHKN

-336 APTQTHT
+336 TPTQTHT

-354 TQQAPIKA
+354 TQQAPIKNE
-362 QAKQSST
+362 AKQSST

-388 DGYQWLSYLS
+388 DGYQWISYVS

-446 IITNVK
+446 IVTNVK

-482 NDGSYKV
+482 SDGSYKV

-574 RYDRVVTAEGRQWI
+574 RYDRVVTSEGRQWI
-588 SYVSFSGARR
+588 SYISYSGARR

>member
-1 MTQTPLTA
+1 MTQIPLST
-9 NQPRFSIRTYSLGAA
+9 NQPRFSIRTYSLGAT

-36 PVAHANTGTNTN
+36 PVASANTTTNPSTSPTIAQTTNSTTEQKNNQVSQSSTNQTNTTPSTKSNTEQISQEKNVTGTTTSAIQPIQTTTPSTSPASQTRSQQTTPSSQQSQNQTRQTSTNQIQTN
-48 TSTNLRTVQTST
+48 TSS
-60 SSSTGQEIP
+60 
-69 TQITQPTTPQ
+69 
-79 TGTEQTTTST
+79 
-89 TTSPSNSGQTD
+89 
-100 QTSQEKIETGTS
+100 
-112 ISAGQQIQLT
+112 
-122 IPETNQAKTASS
+122 
-134 QTSSPQTTPTTRDNQ
+134 
-149 TQTTPASN
+149 
-157 SYHQTNTPATSSSA
+157 TSSSA

-180 QTSTN
+180 QTNTT
-185 RNRLSTQARTTSTR
+185 RARLTTQTRTASTR

-205 LGDDYPYTAVD
+205 LGDDYPYTVVD
-216 AIDPWRLY
+216 AVDPWRLY

-237 KVNGFEIPAA
+237 KVNGFEIPPA
-247 YGNADAWGHRAR
+247 YGNADVWGYRAQ

-264 VDMNPAI
+264 VDMSPAV
-271 GAVAWWTSPMHVA
+271 GSVAWWTSPMHVA

-295 IEEYNYGAR
+295 IEEYNYGTR
-304 YTYGRRMIHKN
+304 YTYNRRLIHKN

-336 APTQTHT
+336 TPTQTHT

-354 TQQAPIKA
+354 TQQAPIKNE
-362 QAKQSST
+362 AKQSST

-388 DGYQWLSYLS
+388 DGYQWISYVS

-446 IITNVK
+446 IVTNVK

-482 NDGSYKV
+482 SDGSYKV

-508 YTDSSNKLEFITGTT
+508 YTDSSNQLEFITGTT

-548 KSKAIVRNR
+548 KSKAIVRNS

-574 RYDRVVTAEGRQWI
+574 RYDRVVTSEGRQWI
-588 SYVSFSGARR
+588 SYVSYSGARR

>member
-1 MTQTPLTA
+1 MKTFLRRKGIACQ
-9 NQPRFSIRTYSLGAA
+9 
-24 SVLLAYACLAAG
+24 LLAAIFIVGINLQSPPSAS
-36 PVAHANTGTNTN
+36 AN
-48 TSTNLRTVQTST
+48 
-60 SSSTGQEIP
+60 
-69 TQITQPTTPQ
+69 
-79 TGTEQTTTST
+79 
-89 TTSPSNSGQTD
+89 
-100 QTSQEKIETGTS
+100 
-112 ISAGQQIQLT
+112 
-122 IPETNQAKTASS
+122 
-134 QTSSPQTTPTTRDNQ
+134 
-149 TQTTPASN
+149 
-157 SYHQTNTPATSSSA
+157 
-171 ISQKTNTQT
+171 
-180 QTSTN
+180 
-185 RNRLSTQARTTSTR
+185 AR
-199 SSSTSA
+199 
-205 LGDDYPYTAVD
+205 GDDYPYTAVD
-216 AIDPWRLY
+216 AVDPWRLY

-237 KVNGFEIPAA
+237 KVNGFEIPPA
-247 YGNADAWGHRAR
+247 YGNADVWGYRAQ

-264 VDMNPAI
+264 VDMSPAV
-271 GAVAWWTSPMHVA
+271 GSVAWWTSPMHVA
-284 WVSSIQGDMVE
+284 WVSSIQGDIVE
-295 IEEYNYGAR
+295 IEEYNYGTR
-304 YTYGRRMIHKN
+304 YTYNRRLIHKN

-354 TQQAPIKA
+354 TQQAPIKNE
-362 QAKQSST
+362 AKQSST

-378 SVRYDRVLTA
+378 SVRYDQVLTA
-388 DGYQWLSYLS
+388 DGYQWISYLS

-446 IITNVK
+446 IVTNVK

-482 NDGSYKV
+482 SDGSYKV

-508 YTDSSNKLEFITGTT
+508 YTDSSNQLEFITGTT

-548 KSKAIVRNR
+548 KSKAIVRNS

-574 RYDRVVTAEGRQWI
+574 RYDRVVTSEGRQWI
-588 SYVSFSGARR
+588 SYISYSGARR

>member
-1 MTQTPLTA
+1 MTKTSLTA

-24 SVLLAYACLAAG
+24 SVLLAYACLAAA
-36 PVAHANTGTNTN
+36 PVASANTTTNPSTSPTIAQTTNSTTEQKNNQVSQSSTNQTNTTPSTKSNTEQISQEKNVTGTTTSAIQPIQTTTPSTSPASQTRSQQTTPSSQQSQNQTRQTSTNQIQTN
-48 TSTNLRTVQTST
+48 TSS
-60 SSSTGQEIP
+60 
-69 TQITQPTTPQ
+69 
-79 TGTEQTTTST
+79 
-89 TTSPSNSGQTD
+89 
-100 QTSQEKIETGTS
+100 
-112 ISAGQQIQLT
+112 
-122 IPETNQAKTASS
+122 
-134 QTSSPQTTPTTRDNQ
+134 
-149 TQTTPASN
+149 
-157 SYHQTNTPATSSSA
+157 TSSSA

-180 QTSTN
+180 QTNTT
-185 RNRLSTQARTTSTR
+185 RARLTTQTRTASTR

-216 AIDPWRLY
+216 AVDPWRLY

-271 GAVAWWTSPMHVA
+271 GAVAWWTSPMHIA

-295 IEEYNYGAR
+295 IEEYNYGTR
-304 YTYGRRMIHKN
+304 YTYNRRLIHKN

-354 TQQAPIKA
+354 TQQAPIKNE
-362 QAKQSST
+362 AKQSST

-388 DGYQWLSYLS
+388 DGYQWISYVS

-446 IITNVK
+446 IVTNVK

-482 NDGSYKV
+482 SDGSYKV

-508 YTDSSNKLEFITGTT
+508 YTDSSNQLEFITGTT

-548 KSKAIVRNR
+548 KSKAIVRNS

-574 RYDRVVTAEGRQWI
+574 RYDRVVTSEGRQWI
-588 SYVSFSGARR
+588 SYVSYSGARR

>member
-1 MTQTPLTA
+1 MTKTSLTA

-24 SVLLAYACLAAG
+24 SVLLAYACLAAA
-36 PVAHANTGTNTN
+36 PVASANTTTNPSTSPTIAQTTNSTTEQKNNQVSQSSTNQTNTTPSTKSNTEQISQEKNVTGTTTSAIQPIQTTTPSTSPASQTRSQQTTPSSQQSQNQTRQTSTNQIQTN
-48 TSTNLRTVQTST
+48 TSS
-60 SSSTGQEIP
+60 
-69 TQITQPTTPQ
+69 
-79 TGTEQTTTST
+79 
-89 TTSPSNSGQTD
+89 
-100 QTSQEKIETGTS
+100 
-112 ISAGQQIQLT
+112 
-122 IPETNQAKTASS
+122 
-134 QTSSPQTTPTTRDNQ
+134 
-149 TQTTPASN
+149 
-157 SYHQTNTPATSSSA
+157 TSSSA

-180 QTSTN
+180 QTNTT
-185 RNRLSTQARTTSTR
+185 RARLTTQTRTASTR

-205 LGDDYPYTAVD
+205 LGDDYPYTVVD
-216 AIDPWRLY
+216 AVDPWRLY

-237 KVNGFEIPAA
+237 KVNGFEIPPA
-247 YGNADAWGHRAR
+247 YGNADVWGYRAQ

-264 VDMNPAI
+264 VDMSPAV
-271 GAVAWWTSPMHVA
+271 GSVAWWTSPMHVA

-295 IEEYNYGAR
+295 IEEYNYGTR
-304 YTYGRRMIHKN
+304 YTYNRRLIHKN

-336 APTQTHT
+336 TPTQTHT

-354 TQQAPIKA
+354 TQQAPIKNE
-362 QAKQSST
+362 AKQSST

-388 DGYQWLSYLS
+388 DGYQWISYVS

-446 IITNVK
+446 IVTNVK

-482 NDGSYKV
+482 SDGSYKV

-508 YTDSSNKLEFITGTT
+508 YTDSSNQLEFITGTT

-548 KSKAIVRNR
+548 KSKAIVRNS

-574 RYDRVVTAEGRQWI
+574 RYDRVVTSEGRQWI
-588 SYVSFSGARR
+588 SYVSYSGARR

>member
-1 MTQTPLTA
+1 MTKTSLTA

-24 SVLLAYACLAAG
+24 SVLLAYACLAAA
-36 PVAHANTGTNTN
+36 PVASANTTTNPSTSPTIAQTTNSTTEQKNNQVSQSSTNQTNTTPSTKSNTEQISQEKNVTGTTTSAIQPIQTTTPSTSPASQTRSQQTTPSSQQSQNQTRQTSTNQIQTN
-48 TSTNLRTVQTST
+48 TSS
-60 SSSTGQEIP
+60 
-69 TQITQPTTPQ
+69 
-79 TGTEQTTTST
+79 
-89 TTSPSNSGQTD
+89 
-100 QTSQEKIETGTS
+100 
-112 ISAGQQIQLT
+112 
-122 IPETNQAKTASS
+122 
-134 QTSSPQTTPTTRDNQ
+134 
-149 TQTTPASN
+149 
-157 SYHQTNTPATSSSA
+157 TSSSA

-180 QTSTN
+180 QTNTT
-185 RNRLSTQARTTSTR
+185 RARLTTQTRTASTR

-205 LGDDYPYTAVD
+205 LGDDYPYTVVD
-216 AIDPWRLY
+216 AVDPWRLY

-237 KVNGFEIPAA
+237 KVNGFEIPPA
-247 YGNADAWGHRAR
+247 YGNADVWGYRAQ

-264 VDMNPAI
+264 VDMSPAV
-271 GAVAWWTSPMHVA
+271 GSVAWWTSPMHVA

-295 IEEYNYGAR
+295 IEEYNYGTR
-304 YTYGRRMIHKN
+304 YTYNRRLIHKN

-336 APTQTHT
+336 TPTQTHT

-354 TQQAPIKA
+354 TQQAPIKNE
-362 QAKQSST
+362 AKQSST

-388 DGYQWLSYLS
+388 DGYQWISYVS

-446 IITNVK
+446 IVTNVK

-482 NDGSYKV
+482 SDGSYKV

-548 KSKAIVRNR
+548 KSKAIVRNS

-574 RYDRVVTAEGRQWI
+574 RYDRVVTSEGRQWI
-588 SYVSFSGARR
+588 SYVSYSGARR

>member
-1 MTQTPLTA
+1 MTKTSLTA

-24 SVLLAYACLAAG
+24 SVLLAYACLAAA
-36 PVAHANTGTNTN
+36 PVASANTTTNPSTSPTIAQTTNSTTEQKNNQVSQSSTNQTNTTPSTKSNTEQISQEKNVTGTTTSAIQPIQTTTPSTSPASQTRSQQTTPSSQQSQNQTRQTSTNQIQTN
-48 TSTNLRTVQTST
+48 TSS
-60 SSSTGQEIP
+60 
-69 TQITQPTTPQ
+69 
-79 TGTEQTTTST
+79 
-89 TTSPSNSGQTD
+89 
-100 QTSQEKIETGTS
+100 
-112 ISAGQQIQLT
+112 
-122 IPETNQAKTASS
+122 
-134 QTSSPQTTPTTRDNQ
+134 
-149 TQTTPASN
+149 
-157 SYHQTNTPATSSSA
+157 TSSSA
-171 ISQKTNTQT
+171 ISQTTSTRAQTN
-180 QTSTN
+180 TN
-185 RNRLSTQARTTSTR
+185 RNRLTTQARTTSTR

-237 KVNGFEIPAA
+237 KVNGFEIPPA
-247 YGNADAWGHRAR
+247 YGNADVWGYRAQ

-264 VDMNPAI
+264 VDMSPAV
-271 GAVAWWTSPMHVA
+271 GSVAWWTSPMHVA

-295 IEEYNYGAR
+295 IEEYNYGTR
-304 YTYGRRMIHKN
+304 YTYNRRLIHKN

-354 TQQAPIKA
+354 TQQAPIKNE
-362 QAKQSST
+362 AKQSST

-388 DGYQWLSYLS
+388 DGYQWISYLS

-446 IITNVK
+446 IVTNVK

-489 NVQAS
+489 KVLAS
-494 KHKNDRGLYHIHVY
+494 KHKNDRGLYHIHAY
-508 YTDSSNKLEFITGTT
+508 YADSANQLDFVGGVT
-523 TQLTAISQQTNQ
+523 TQLATVPQQSPKTN
-535 TNSNLPASGTYYF
+535 NLPASGTYTF

-557 PSQSASEITYYG
+557 PSLSASEITYYG

-574 RYDRVVTAEGRQWI
+574 RYDRIITAEGRQWI
-588 SYVSFSGARR
+588 SYISYSGARR